1 MTGNRRRRPGTTSE
15 RGLFPSP
22 PARGCRG
29 TAGCAA
35 RCRAAA
41 ALPSRPHQ
49 PPPRLHDPS
58 RSPRTPGRLR
68 AGWRSLRCSPSPA
81 GGLRTTRAPLPPP
94 PGRRGPRSGASP
106 PPRCAHLGDA
116 AARGAIAGL
125 GGEGRPCPPPPCA
138 PAACQRL
145 RVPAHPRSLP
155 GTSRLP
161 QPQTAG
167 SPPGPARP
175 DPPCPLTPA
184 LLPLPPGAATRRTPT
199 HGHCAGQAESPDP
212 RTVVAPGCGSDPG
225 GALRRGQGQTSPS
238 TEASLPELGDAG
250 LPLGVGHLP
259 LSTSSCAPRNPTR
272 FPPGF
277 TKLEDTERS
286 KNASPDPLC
295 LLQSL
300 P

>member
-1 MTGNRRRRPGTTSE
+1 MRAPPGAITDTLSRVTGNRRRRPGTTSE
-15 RGLFPSP
+15 RGLFPSA
-22 PARGCRG
+22 PARSYRG
-29 TAGCAA
+29 TAGCTG

-41 ALPSRPHQ
+41 AQPSRPLQ
-49 PPPRLHDPS
+49 TPRLHDPS
-58 RSPRTPGRLR
+58 GSPRTPGRVR
-68 AGWRSLRCSPSPA
+68 AGSARSAAPPLRP
-81 GGLRTTRAPLPPP
+81 GGLAPPGPRRL
-94 PGRRGPRSGASP
+94 PGRRGPRSETSP

-199 HGHCAGQAESPDP
+199 HP
-212 RTVVAPGCGSDPG
+212 RS
-225 GALRRGQGQTSPS
+225 RRG
-238 TEASLPELGDAG
+238 
-250 LPLGVGHLP
+250 
-259 LSTSSCAPRNPTR
+259 
-272 FPPGF
+272 PG
-277 TKLEDTERS
+277 
-286 KNASPDPLC
+286 
-295 LLQSL
+295 
-300 P
+300 